1 MGEGGGGAM
10 FRRAVLVL
18 SDQQLVTGVAI
29 LVAAFAN
36 LEDVSVFHYT
46 FAVQLAWL
54 SSNVHLSTMLFLRG
68 YLRAHPRYLWFRIS
82 GMVVLF
88 LMLMVA
94 LIPTHMSALSL
105 MNEDVSRF
113 RDMRPANGIPAGCL
127 WKVLGNWTPPQ
138 EQLGQFRS
146 PAQRYFPKGNI
157 PVDGQAVL
165 STIILFFTFVWRLMS
180 MFDISRDRFQH
191 MFRDRPSLFL
201 DRKIQRYMGSAGSLV
216 RRFLRWSLRVTLIIL
231 YLIHTLL
238 WDALDSYAG
247 SIWLITINL
256 SVGTGQLIQIR
267 SQLPP
272 TIREEEAT
280 WTFGQIMPLALLAL
294 PIIAVAEDM
303 LTKPPTPQSS
313 RTDSSISTS
322 SPPGNNHAST
332 ITNDTKYPATQYT
345 PLPPPNTRT
354 NSPSAPL
361 PIQTHLLAS
370 KLYTLL
376 FWETHAMLAF
386 TAIWLPISRISF
398 GKGENFWLN
407 YMFIPMTIG
416 CSGGRL
422 W

>member
-1 MGEGGGGAM
+1 
-10 FRRAVLVL
+10 
-18 SDQQLVTGVAI
+18 
-29 LVAAFAN
+29 
-36 LEDVSVFHYT
+36 
-46 FAVQLAWL
+46 
-54 SSNVHLSTMLFLRG
+54 
-68 YLRAHPRYLWFRIS
+68 
-82 GMVVLF
+82 MVVLF

-105 MNEDVSRF
+105 MIEDVSRF

-127 WKVLGNWTPPQ
+127 WKVLGDWTPPQ
-138 EQLGQFRS
+138 EQLGQFKS

-180 MFDISRDRFQH
+180 MFDISRDKFQH
-191 MFRDRPSLFL
+191 MFRDRPSRFFET
-201 DRKIQRYMGSAGSLV
+201 KIQKYMASTGSLL
-216 RRFLRWSLRVTLIIL
+216 RRFLRWSLRVTLITL
-231 YLIHTLL
+231 YLIHTLS

-303 LTKPPTPQSS
+303 LTKPPNPRSP
-313 RTDSSISTS
+313 RTDSSVSTS
-322 SPPGNNHAST
+322 SLPNNHHTST
-332 ITNDTKYPATQYT
+332 IPDDTKYPTTQYH
-345 PLPPPNTRT
+345 PLPPPNNRT
-354 NSPSAPL
+354 NSPTAPSPGPSPPPSL
-361 PIQTHLLAS
+361 PIQAHLLTT

-407 YMFIPMTIG
+407 YMFIPMTIWVLG
-416 CSGGRL
+416 GTIVVFGPLSGVFGGRRL
-422 W
+422 RGVMEEAGMGLGVKGTEREGSRGGRDAKNKEGK